1 MTKEQLF
8 LYAYRPLCRELFQK
22 QLVAMT
28 AEARGQLDRG
38 LPVSEQI
45 KYQLFDAAYSNSTH
59 LAIRDQLSHK
69 EQYDTDLLA
78 AKFDDVH
85 GVVVEFDRVPA
96 VLVSAAQF
104 PECDFQGHVLQDLGS
119 MNRLDMTTFSMVPTD
134 AGGVAI
140 LSWLGNQPAAE
151 RFADSLHSL
160 DGSEIPDALLRFT
173 FEFFEN
179 TFVNPEWWEALAP
192 ESRDGFLKRMNEAA
206 DLTVLRSP
214 RCLVDD
220 GIRVATWNVAASHR
234 IQ

>member
-1 MTKEQLF
+1 M
-8 LYAYRPLCRELFQK
+8 
-22 QLVAMT
+22 
-28 AEARGQLDRG
+28 
-38 LPVSEQI
+38 SEQI

-59 LAIRDQLSHK
+59 LAIRDQLFHK

-104 PECDFQGHVLQDLGS
+104 PECDFRGHVLQDLGS
-119 MNRLDMTTFSMVPTD
+119 MNHLDMTTFSMVPTD

-192 ESRDGFLKRMNEAA
+192 EIRDGFLKRMNEAA

-234 IQ
+234 I